1 MTSTSLH
8 FKTRKSSI
16 SFIGVLFGVLFL
28 ISNIAHATLLMGR
41 VQNDQ
46 GNPISGAQ
54 VSIKGPV
61 SKQTST
67 NAQGIYMFEQIEQ
80 GRYILKVRAKGY
92 ENIRK
97 TIRVKGPS
105 ARMNIKLKKRKVRL
119 NAPEPEPM
127 AAPNFAPKQEAQL
140 DTFSS
145 SSLAGA
151 SSAEYAR
158 PQKAR
163 KTRSASRKGRGRK
176 KRSRRRAPRPMMA
189 APLGSTGVSG
199 FGRTPPPLLDSD
211 SITPSEKAG
220 NDGYSHKDDQP
231 YKSPTSDP
239 LSTFSIDVDT
249 ASYAN
254 VRRFIFNGQ
263 KPPKGAIR
271 IEEMINYFNYDYVAP
286 SEEDP
291 HPFNVHTEMAPAPWD
306 AQHQLLHIG
315 LQGKRI
321 DRSKLPPSN
330 LVFLLDVS
338 GSMRGP
344 DRLPL
349 LQQGLSLL
357 IGTLRPQDKV
367 TIVAYAGS
375 AGVILPPTSGDQ
387 RQTILKAL
395 KSLRAG
401 GSTAGSRGIN
411 LAYKLAQDH
420 FVKGGNN
427 RVILATDGDFNV
439 GVSSQSAL
447 VDLIEKKR
455 KTGIF
460 LTVLGFGR
468 GNYKD
473 DKMSMLAEKGNGNYA
488 YIDSLLEAQK
498 VLVSE
503 LGGTLFTIAKDVKIQ
518 VEFNPNRVKEYR
530 LIGYKSRILAAQ
542 DFNDDKKDAGELGA
556 GHSVTALYEIVP
568 TGGQSKSAGVDPL
581 KYQKRAPTSDSKE
594 WLTVKL
600 RYKKPAGTKS
610 TLLTHVHTKALTDW
624 KESSENFRLSAGV
637 TAFGMQL
644 TKSKYKGKTS
654 WDLISTLIKG
664 AKGKDENGYRAEL
677 LDLVKKAKRLNGA
690 ALAK

>member
-1 MTSTSLH
+1 
-8 FKTRKSSI
+8 
-16 SFIGVLFGVLFL
+16 
-28 ISNIAHATLLMGR
+28 MGR
-41 VQNDQ
+41 IQNTQ
-46 GNPISGAQ
+46 GTPVVGAQ
-54 VSIKGPV
+54 VSLKGPL
-61 SKQTST
+61 SKRTQT
-67 NAQGIYMFEQIEQ
+67 NAQGIYMFNQ
-80 GRYILKVRAKGY
+80 LKKGKY
-92 ENIRK
+92 
-97 TIRVKGPS
+97 TLRVKAAGYQFVQTALEIKNASTRKNMTLKASQVKGKSKNKAEAEAEDTLSPPPS
-105 ARMNIKLKKRKVRL
+105 PSPSPR
-119 NAPEPEPM
+119 
-127 AAPNFAPKQEAQL
+127 
-140 DTFSS
+140 SS
-145 SSLAGA
+145 SSVLLELSGAGTA
-151 SSAEYAR
+151 SVQAR
-158 PQKAR
+158 SSGR
-163 KTRSASRKGRGRK
+163 RSSRKSA
-176 KRSRRRAPRPMMA
+176 KRSRRPSNNRRSAYAKKRRPKK
-189 APLGSTGVSG
+189 
-199 FGRTPPPLLDSD
+199 GRPHSMHLARPALPPPSFKDPSF
-211 SITPSEKAG
+211 SSEKPG
-220 NDGYSHKDDQP
+220 GDEYSHKDDQP

-254 VRRFIFNGQ
+254 LRRFIFNGQ

-271 IEEMINYFNYDYVAP
+271 IEEMINYFTYDYIAP
-286 SEEDP
+286 TEEDP

-306 AQHQLLHIG
+306 TKHQLLHIG

-357 IGTLRPQDKV
+357 IGTLRPQDRV
-367 TIVAYAGS
+367 SIVAYAGS
-375 AGVILPPTSGDQ
+375 AGVILPPTTGDQ

-395 KSLRAG
+395 KSLRAS
-401 GSTAGSRGIN
+401 GSTAGGQGIQ

-420 FVKGGNN
+420 FEKEGNN
-427 RVILATDGDFNV
+427 RIILATDGDFNV

-447 VDLIEKKR
+447 VDLIEEKR

-468 GNYKD
+468 GNYQD
-473 DKMSMLAEKGNGNYA
+473 HKMSMLAEKGNGNYA

-503 LGGTLFTIAKDVKIQ
+503 MGGTLFTIAKDVKIQ

-568 TGGQSKSAGVDPL
+568 TGSASSSAGVDPL
-581 KYQKRAPTSDSKE
+581 KYQKKSPTSDSKE

-600 RYKKPAGTKS
+600 RYKHPKGTKS
-610 TLLTHVHTKALTDW
+610 TLLTHVHTHALSDW
-624 KESSENFRLSAGV
+624 KKTSENFRFSAGV
-637 TAFGMQL
+637 TALGMQI
-644 TKSKYKGKTS
+644 TQSKYKGKTS
-654 WDLISTLIKG
+654 WDLISNLVKG
-664 AKGKDENGYRAEL
+664 AKGADENGYRAEL
-677 LDLVKKAKRLNGA
+677 MDILKKAKRLYGTP
-690 ALAK
+690 LAK